1 MELLMIIKMITIDN
15 YRFYTLTLSIGF
27 KVTERSMIYRYICV
41 YICVCITNVYIFVHI
56 CILNYMAIVCNLNLL
71 VHTKL
76 SN

>member
-41 YICVCITNVYIFVHI
+41 CITNVYIFVHI

-71 VHTKL
+71 VYTKL
-76 SN
+76 LN